1 MRIVAG
7 AWRGRQFKAPAEGV
21 RPTSDRAREAWL
33 SIVGSAIHEARVLD
47 LFAGS
52 GALGLES
59 LSRGATSAHF
69 VDNSPESLAIIA
81 ANAKALGAGDR
92 AVLHRADAISFAT
105 ALKRGEY
112 DVAFADPP
120 YADRLAARVA
130 EVWLA
135 RPFAAIL
142 GVEHHRDERLPGSDD
157 RRKYGDTVITF
168 YRDETAEADRAI
180 IRPDSTTGHT
190 R

>member
-168 YRDETAEADRAI
+168 YRDETVEADRAI
-180 IRPDSTTGHT
+180 ISADSNTGHT

>member
-7 AWRGRQFKAPAEGV
+7 AWRGRQITAPADGV
-21 RPTSDRAREAWL
+21 RPTSDRVREAWM
-33 SIVGSAIHEARVLD
+33 SIVGPSIRQAKVLD

-59 LSRGATSAHF
+59 LSRGAASAHF
-69 VDNSPESLAIIA
+69 VDNSRESLAAITT
-81 ANAKALGAGDR
+81 NAKALGAGER
-92 AVLHRADAISFAT
+92 AVLHRADAIAFAS

-120 YADRLAARVA
+120 YADRLATRIA
-130 EVWLA
+130 EIWLA
-135 RPFAAIL
+135 CPFAALL

-157 RRKYGDTVITF
+157 HRKYGDTVITF
-168 YRDETAEADRAI
+168 YHDETAE
-180 IRPDSTTGHT
+180 PD
-190 R
+190 